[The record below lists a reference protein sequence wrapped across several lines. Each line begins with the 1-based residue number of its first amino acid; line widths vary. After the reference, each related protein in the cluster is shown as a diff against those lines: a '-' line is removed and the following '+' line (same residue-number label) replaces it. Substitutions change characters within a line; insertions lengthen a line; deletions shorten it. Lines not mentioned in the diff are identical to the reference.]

1 MSKPHLIH
9 FDRTL
14 TKLTKSA
21 LISTAD
27 GLPLKQSLKKAERG
41 RRFKALMF
49 ALPLL
54 AFVSVSFVLPIFDM
68 LFRSVDNPV
77 VSTYLP
83 KTIEKLTLWKGKELP
98 KAEVFETLAKELLI
112 AKKNRTIGKVAARLN
127 FETSGMR
134 SAINKT
140 VRKIK
145 KYKGTRYK
153 EALIKFDKRWGETNT
168 WDTIKRIGDRYT
180 GVQYL
185 AALDLKMGPEGKII
199 TQPEERQ
206 IYVKIFLRTLWIS
219 LVVTLTCL
227 LLAFPVSYLLA
238 TLPLRI
244 SNILMVMVLL
254 PFWTS
259 LLVRTTSWIVL
270 LQRNGV
276 VNDIIVWLGIIDDGS
291 RIQMVYNQTGTLVAM
306 TQILLPFMI
315 LPLYSVMKTISPSYM
330 KAARSLGASPLRA
343 FARVY
348 VPQTVPG
355 IGAGC
360 LLVFIL
366 SIGYYITPALV
377 GGQSGQLISNFIA
390 YHMKSSLNW
399 GLAAAL
405 GTILLF
411 AVLSLY
417 WLYNKIVGI
426 DNMKLG

>member
-1 MSKPHLIH
+1 M
-9 FDRTL
+9 
-14 TKLTKSA
+14 TKSS

-49 ALPLL
+49 VLPLL

-83 KTIEKLTLWKGKELP
+83 KTIEQLTLWKGKELP
-98 KAEVFETLAKELLI
+98 KEEVFETLARELLI

-145 KYKGTRYK
+145 KYKGNRYK
-153 EALIKFDKRWGETNT
+153 QALIKFDKRWGETNT
-168 WDTIKRIGDRYT
+168 WETIKRIGDRYT

-199 TQPEERQ
+199 PQPEDRQ

-343 FARVY
+343 FVRVY